1 MKECT
6 VSKGSRGEK
15 IAAEILKELGFRQ
28 VWKLLDDDNRV
39 SSYDLLA
46 IRWNQ
51 RYAIN
56 VKFGNTF
63 GINPINLARLSR
75 VYKKHNFKPAYL
87 FIKTNEVYWFYSLD
101 TSFPQKIDYT
111 NQKLEVFENE

>member
-15 IAAEILKELGFRQ
+15 IASEILKQLGFRQ

-46 IRWNQ
+46 VRWNQ
-51 RYAIN
+51 KYAIN

-63 GINPINLARLSR
+63 GINPINLTRLNK

-87 FIKTNEVYWFYSLD
+87 FIKTNKTYWFYSLD
-101 TSFPQKIDYT
+101 SSFPQKIDLK
-111 NQKLEVFENE
+111 NEKLEKFE